1 VKLPVCDFVIASAG
15 LGPFAEVNVTV
26 TVSAAAGMLNE
37 QVVPPPPTTQAVGVP
52 LKVPVEPVGGI
63 SVRTTGALNVAI
75 TEQSTIPAAVPQLIP
90 PP

>member
-1 VKLPVCDFVIASAG
+1 MCDFVIASAG

-37 QVVPPPPTTQAVGVP
+37 HVVPPPATVHAVGVLP
-52 LKVPVEPVGGI
+52 VKVPVEPAAGV
-63 SVRTTGALNVAI
+63 SVNTTGALNVAI
-75 TEQSTIPAAVPQLIP
+75 TEQPEIPAAGPQLMP